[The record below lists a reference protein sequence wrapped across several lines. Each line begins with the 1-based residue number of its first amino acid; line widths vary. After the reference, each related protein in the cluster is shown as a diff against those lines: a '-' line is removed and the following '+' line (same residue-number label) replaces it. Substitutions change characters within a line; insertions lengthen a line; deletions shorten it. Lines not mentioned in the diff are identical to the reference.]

1 MARVL
6 AISNQKG
13 GVGKTTTT
21 INLAAALAARGRR
34 VLVVDLDPQGNASS
48 GLGYPR
54 SQVDHGT
61 YDLLLELRDVD
72 SVLLPTEHDGLHLLP
87 ANRDLVGA
95 EVELVDTEGRE
106 RRLRKILGAV
116 RERYDDILVDCPP
129 SLGLLTINALVAAD
143 GVLVPLQAEYY
154 AMEGLGELLR
164 TVTAVR
170 KSLNPDLQREG
181 IVVTMTDARNNLCR
195 EVENQARS
203 LFGDNVFKSVIPR
216 NVRLGEAPSHGKPI
230 VQYDPRSA
238 GAKAYF
244 ALADELIAR
253 RNPPHAAAG
262 KPRAGALKEAV

>member
-1 MARVL
+1 MARVV

-21 INLAAALAARGRR
+21 INLAAALAARGQR
-34 VLVVDLDPQGNASS
+34 VLVVDLDPQGNATS

-54 SQVDHGT
+54 TEIGRGT
-61 YDLLLELRDVD
+61 YDLLLDLCDVE
-72 SVLLPTEHDGLHLLP
+72 SVLLPTEHDGLHVLP

-95 EVELVDTEGRE
+95 ELDLVDVDQRE
-106 RRLRKILGAV
+106 RRLRKVLGTV
-116 RERYDDILVDCPP
+116 REHYDHILVDCPP
-129 SLGLLTINALVAAD
+129 SLGLLTINALVASD
-143 GVLVPLQAEYY
+143 GVLMPLQAEYY

-164 TVTAVR
+164 TIAAVR

-195 EVENQARS
+195 EVERQART
-203 LFGDNVFKSVIPR
+203 LFGDGVFQTVIPR

-230 VQYDPRSA
+230 VQYDPRSM

-244 ALADELIAR
+244 SLADELLAR
-253 RNPPHAAAG
+253 RSGPTA
-262 KPRAGALKEAV
+262 RSWKEAV

>member
-1 MARVL
+1 MARVV

-21 INLAAALAARGRR
+21 INLAAALAARGQR
-34 VLVVDLDPQGNASS
+34 VLVVDLDPQGNATS

-54 SQVDHGT
+54 TEVHHGT
-61 YDLLLELRDVD
+61 YDLLLEFRDPD
-72 SVLLPTEHDGLHLLP
+72 SVVLPTEHDGLHVLP

-95 EVELVDTEGRE
+95 ELELVDVENRE
-106 RRLRKILGAV
+106 RRLRKVLGPL
-116 RERYDDILVDCPP
+116 RERYDEILVDCPP

-164 TVTAVR
+164 TVLAVR

-195 EVENQARS
+195 EVERQART
-203 LFGDNVFKSVIPR
+203 LFGDGVLQTVIPR

-244 ALADELIAR
+244 SLADELLR
-253 RNPPHAAAG
+253 RRTGPAT
-262 KPRAGALKEAV
+262 RTWKEAV

>member
-1 MARVL
+1 MARVV

-21 INLAAALAARGRR
+21 INLAAALAARGQR
-34 VLVVDLDPQGNASS
+34 VLVVDLDPQGNATS

-54 SQVDHGT
+54 TEIGRGT
-61 YDLLLELRDVD
+61 YDLLLDLCDVE
-72 SVLLPTEHDGLHLLP
+72 SVLLPTEHDGLHVLP

-95 EVELVDTEGRE
+95 ELDLIDVDQRE
-106 RRLRKILGAV
+106 RRLRKILGTI
-116 RERYDDILVDCPP
+116 REQYDEILVDCPP
-129 SLGLLTINALVAAD
+129 SLGLLTINALVASD
-143 GVLVPLQAEYY
+143 GVLMPLQAEYY

-164 TVTAVR
+164 TIAAVR

-195 EVENQARS
+195 EVERQART
-203 LFGDNVFKSVIPR
+203 LFGDGVFQTVIPR

-230 VQYDPRSA
+230 VQYDPRST

-244 ALADELIAR
+244 SLADELLAR
-253 RNPPHAAAG
+253 RSGPAA
-262 KPRAGALKEAV
+262 RSWKEAV